1 MSKKTEQAIT
11 NSALLVDL
19 VTNELELAQ
28 KYEAVIS
35 QVSASKEVLDQL
47 AKMSEDSMTRAGI
60 LQGLMQEFSKRAEG
74 IEDGMSYVLG
84 EEEENAAFPSLNESA
99 MRRAK
104 LSTLTE
110 SILNEKEQDSVKEQ
124 NSEKESKKTFT
135 LTQEDADGNIIDS
148 YSGSAMGPLQ
158 KRVDALIQDK
168 DALAKRGVTV
178 IEVTDDNE
186 NQIYLAMQDEGT
198 VDDSGNDNYDGDWVI
213 YLNNLG
219 NVTAYSDPAL
229 SGDDLYS
236 RVYADLVQDDNSQTA
251 PMKNLKDVPDSERY
265 TYQEVTPTD
274 GGLLVSSED
283 LIFALA
289 VAASYNLDVKP
300 RKDGVVILIPEEEEE
315 QDL

>member
-28 KYEAVIS
+28 KYEAIIS
-35 QVSASKEVLDQL
+35 QLSASKEVLDQL

-74 IEDGMSYVLG
+74 IENGMSSVFG
-84 EEEENAAFPSLNESA
+84 EEGENAAFPSLNESA
-99 MRRAK
+99 MRRVK

-110 SILNEKEQDSVKEQ
+110 SILNEKEQDSV
-124 NSEKESKKTFT
+124 KESKKTFT

-148 YSGSAMGPLQ
+148 YSGRAIGPLQ

-178 IEVTDDNE
+178 IEVTDNNE
-186 NQIYLAMQDEGT
+186 NQLYLAMQDEGT
-198 VDDSGNDNYDGDWVI
+198 VDNSGNDNYDGDWVI

-236 RVYADLVQDDNSQTA
+236 RVYADLVQDDNSQTSA
-251 PMKNLKDVPDSERY
+251 MRNLKDVPDSERY
-265 TYQEVTPTD
+265 TYQEVTPTE

-289 VAASYNLDVKP
+289 VAASYGLDVKP
-300 RKDGVVILIPEEEEE
+300 RKDGIVILIPEEE

>member
-74 IEDGMSYVLG
+74 IEDGMSSVLG
-84 EEEENAAFPSLNESA
+84 EEVEENTAFPSLNESA
-99 MRRAK
+99 MRKAK
-104 LSTLTE
+104 LSTLAE
-110 SILNEKEQDSVKEQ
+110 SILNEKEQK
-124 NSEKESKKTFT
+124 SERESKKTFT
-135 LTQEDADGNIIDS
+135 LTQEDVDGNIVDS
-148 YSGSAMGPLQ
+148 YSGSAIGPLQ
-158 KRVDALIQDK
+158 KRVSSLMQDK
-168 DALAKRGVTV
+168 DTLAKKGVTV
-178 IEVTDDNE
+178 IEVTDE
-186 NQIYLAMQDEGT
+186 NKNQLYLAMQDEGT

-213 YLNNLG
+213 YLDNLG

-236 RVYADLVQDDNSQTA
+236 RVYADLVQDDNSQTSA
-251 PMKNLKDVPDSERY
+251 MRNLKDVPDSERY
-265 TYQEVTPTD
+265 TYQEVTSTD

-289 VAASYNLDVKP
+289 VAASYGLNVKP
-300 RKDGVVILIPEEEEE
+300 RKDGVIILIPEEEEE